1 MKYPIGIQIFS
12 QIRENGYVYV
22 DKTDFIYQLVG
33 RGSIYFLNR
42 PHRFGKSIMKGGER
56 GGNIRTSLKISCS
69 LE

>member
-12 QIRENGYVYV
+12 QIRENGNVYV

>member
-1 MKYPIGIQIFS
+1 MDIQKS
-12 QIRENGYVYV
+12 NL

-56 GGNIRTSLKISCS
+56 
-69 LE
+69 